1 MLRPDKLSYPF
12 LHFPGCLI
20 GKSQRQ
26 DIGGRDILVEQVSD
40 PVCQDPCF
48 PGTCSCNDKAW
59 TVDCQDGFLLRF
71 VQIFDEIFPHIFP
84 VAAKINDF
92 FFSEIIYL
100 CHFKSC
106 INNKKLPK
114 PVIKG
119 ISLSNPFM
127 RSIEVFIS
135 RVFIICF
142 LAVNFGLSNAQISSP
157 TANFSD
163 TLDYPVYTAED
174 PYFIFHTST
183 PGIPV
188 QGSLLATPPYGTPG
202 FDFSWSMYNSSIN
215 AFDPPF
221 HSESGVAT
229 SRVDNLDPGCY
240 QVHIT
245 AIDLDTLLRAWVFS
259 NDSYV
264 AVEKDENGKIKPYKY
279 TCDYLW
285 LNGVAE
291 AEIHTYYD
299 LANGNPVN
307 LPNGMTYEWTSDDAE
322 YEILGADRFLNLI
335 IYNSPPYS
343 RPPTK
348 DTRFTLTAVDSFGL
362 SRADEVL
369 YESVHVKAE
378 FTTFIE
384 DEESPGSW
392 IEEENPSG
400 EAPLEVRFINL
411 SENGVEFQ
419 WTLVDSAKTGED
431 DSEVIT
437 EALEDSVVYTYYIPD
452 HYFPTMTAFS
462 EAGCVDSFP
471 LGTRVDIIV
480 EPSALDAP
488 NVFTPNGDGVN
499 DFFLVQAKSLKS
511 FRIHIFSR
519 SGRKVYEFEQ
529 NEEKFEWEGWDGT
542 IDGKGEKFAQPGVY
556 YYVIEAVGWDAERYR
571 GHPPYKGF
579 VYLYRELE

>member
-1 MLRPDKLSYPF
+1 
-12 LHFPGCLI
+12 
-20 GKSQRQ
+20 
-26 DIGGRDILVEQVSD
+26 
-40 PVCQDPCF
+40 
-48 PGTCSCNDKAW
+48 
-59 TVDCQDGFLLRF
+59 
-71 VQIFDEIFPHIFP
+71 
-84 VAAKINDF
+84 
-92 FFSEIIYL
+92 
-100 CHFKSC
+100 
-106 INNKKLPK
+106 
-114 PVIKG
+114 
-119 ISLSNPFM
+119 M

-245 AIDLDTLLRAWVFS
+245 AVDLDTLLRAWVFS

-519 SGRKVYEFEQ
+519 SGRKVYEFEK

>member
-1 MLRPDKLSYPF
+1 
-12 LHFPGCLI
+12 
-20 GKSQRQ
+20 
-26 DIGGRDILVEQVSD
+26 V
-40 PVCQDPCF
+40 
-48 PGTCSCNDKAW
+48 
-59 TVDCQDGFLLRF
+59 
-71 VQIFDEIFPHIFP
+71 

-100 CHFKSC
+100 CHFKLS
-106 INNKKLPK
+106 INNKKLPN

-119 ISLSNPFM
+119 KSLSYLLM
-127 RSIEVFIS
+127 RSAELFIS
-135 RVFIICF
+135 HIFLICF
-142 LAVNFGLSNAQISSP
+142 FAVNFGHSNAQISSS

-163 TLDYPVYTAED
+163 TLKYPVFTVED
-174 PYFIFHTST
+174 PYFIFHTIT

-188 QGSLLATPPYGTPG
+188 QGSLLATPPYGIPG
-202 FDFSWSMYNSSIN
+202 FDFSWSMYNSSTN
-215 AFDPPF
+215 VFDPPF
-221 HSESGVAT
+221 HSESGVTT

-245 AIDLDTLLRAWVFS
+245 AADLDTMLRAWVFS

-264 AVEKDENGKIKPYKY
+264 EVEKDANGKIKPYKY

-291 AEIHTYYD
+291 ADTLIYYD
-299 LANGNPVN
+299 FVNGNEVN
-307 LPNGMTYEWTSDDAE
+307 LPNGMTFEWTSDDAE
-322 YEILGADRFLNLI
+322 YEIFGADRFLDLP
-335 IYNSPPYS
+335 IYNQPPYT

-362 SRADEVL
+362 SRADDAL

-378 FTTFIE
+378 FTTYIE
-384 DEESPGSW
+384 DEENPGNW
-392 IEEENPSG
+392 IEEVNPSG

-411 SENGVEFQ
+411 SENGVEFE
-419 WTLVDSAKTGED
+419 WTLVDSSKTGEE

-437 EALEDSVVYTYYIPD
+437 ELVEDSVIYTYYVPD
-452 HYFPTMTAFS
+452 HYYPTMTAYS

-471 LGTRVDIIV
+471 VGSRIDIIV
-480 EPSALDAP
+480 EPSELDAP

-499 DFFLVQAKSLKS
+499 DYFLVQAKSLKS
-511 FRIHIFSR
+511 FKITIFSR

-529 NEEKFEWEGWDGT
+529 TEEKFKWEGCDGT
-542 IDGKGEKFAQPGVY
+542 VNGKGENFAQPGVY
-556 YYVIEAVGWDAERYR
+556 FYVIEAVGWDAERYR

-579 VYLYRELE
+579 VYLYREQE

>member
-1 MLRPDKLSYPF
+1 
-12 LHFPGCLI
+12 
-20 GKSQRQ
+20 
-26 DIGGRDILVEQVSD
+26 
-40 PVCQDPCF
+40 
-48 PGTCSCNDKAW
+48 
-59 TVDCQDGFLLRF
+59 
-71 VQIFDEIFPHIFP
+71 
-84 VAAKINDF
+84 
-92 FFSEIIYL
+92 
-100 CHFKSC
+100 
-106 INNKKLPK
+106 
-114 PVIKG
+114 
-119 ISLSNPFM
+119 M
-127 RSIEVFIS
+127 RSVEVFIS
-135 RVFIICF
+135 RLFFICF
-142 LAVNFGLSNAQISSP
+142 SAVNFGLSNAQISSA

-163 TLDYPVYTAED
+163 TLEYPVYGVDD

-202 FDFSWSMYNSSIN
+202 FDFSWSKYNPSGN
-215 AFDPPF
+215 NFDPPF

-245 AIDLDTLLRAWVFS
+245 ATDLDTNLRAWVFS

-264 AVEKDENGKIKPYKY
+264 AVEKDVNGKIKPYKY

-307 LPNGMTYEWTSDDAE
+307 LPNGMTFKWTADDAE
-322 YEILGADRFLNLI
+322 YEILGAERFLDLI
-335 IYNSPPYS
+335 IYNGPPYS

-362 SRADEVL
+362 SRADDVL

-378 FTTFIE
+378 FTTYIE
-384 DEESPGSW
+384 DKENPGNW
-392 IEEENPSG
+392 IEEPNPSG

-411 SENGVEFQ
+411 SENGVEYE
-419 WTLVDSAKTGED
+419 WTLVDSSKTGEES
-431 DSEVIT
+431 SEVIT
-437 EALEDSVVYTYYIPD
+437 ESLEDSVVYTYYIPD
-452 HYFPTMTAFS
+452 HYFPAMTAYS

-471 LGTRVDIIV
+471 LVSRVDIVV
-480 EPSALDAP
+480 EPSELDAP

-499 DFFLVQAKSLKS
+499 DYFLVQAKSLKS
-511 FRIHIFSR
+511 FKITIFSR
-519 SGRKVYEFEQ
+519 SGHKVYEFEQ
-529 NEEKFEWEGWDGT
+529 TEEKFEWEGWDGT
-542 IDGKGEKFAQPGVY
+542 IQGKGENFAQPGVY

-579 VYLYRELE
+579 VYLYRESE